1 MRTSI
6 SIALLAAA
14 TLATPLAAAEHIVN
28 GGFEALGF
36 GGTGGYYNVGTLSTG
51 FGGPDHAIPSDFGFA
66 VPVNNVDIIRN
77 GVYTASLASGGNY
90 NLDLVGYG
98 ATGAISQTFA
108 THAGSL
114 YTVSFDYTENGGGKT
129 ADVLV
134 DNVSIGSVAGTGSWQ
149 TFTGSFIGTGAPVTF
164 AISELAGGGN
174 GGVVLDNISVT
185 GAVPEPA
192 TWGLMLAGFVM
203 VGVAA
208 RSRKRAIAA

>member
-1 MRTSI
+1 M
-6 SIALLAAA
+6 
-14 TLATPLAAAEHIVN
+14 
-28 GGFEALGF
+28 
-36 GGTGGYYNVGTLSTG
+36 
-51 FGGPDHAIPSDFGFA
+51 
-66 VPVNNVDIIRN
+66 PVNNVDIIRN
-77 GVYTASLASGGNY
+77 GVYTPGLASGGTY

-108 THAGSL
+108 TRAGGL
-114 YTVSFDYTENGGGKT
+114 YTVSFDYNENGGGKT

-134 DNVSIGSVAGTGSWQ
+134 DGVSIGSVAGSGRWQ

-164 AISELAGGGN
+164 AISELVGGGS

-203 VGVAA
+203 VGAAA